1 MIVHRYGYSRR
12 SLLYS
17 PARHPPPGWHRA
29 GLRQHPPSFG
39 FGSRPGS
46 GRDGHLEGGRPHAP
60 AVGAFA
66 GTEAP
71 EGSGPAVGAEED
83 AAGPGVTIMMGTRSP
98 QDKLF
103 AADQIY
109 LDYVGRDSL
118 YGYLAQ
124 NRQQLFRDEDFAALY
139 CADNGRTSVPPSVA
153 ISILLLRAYERVSF
167 VEAIERTKYDLR
179 WKVALGLEMEEVP
192 MQKSALQE
200 FEAKLVIHE
209 MEEALLKKS
218 IEEAR
223 RAGYL
228 KSGKIRV
235 ALDTTPILGK
245 GAVKDTYN
253 LLAEGIEQLACR
265 LAEVEGER
273 GAAWAQ
279 GQDLSR
285 YFGSSLKGEAAIDWD
300 NKKQREQLLT
310 AMVHDA
316 RRLLGLAEQAQAAHP
331 EQAEM
336 IATAAALL
344 RRLLAQDVEEK
355 PEGGCQIKPGT
366 EKDRVASV
374 HDPEM
379 RHGRKSASKRFNGHK
394 AAVAVDLESQLIV
407 AVEVLAGN
415 AGDQEKARELVHQSE
430 RVMAAEVVETVGDC
444 AYGGGPT
451 RRAFAEEERVLTA
464 KVPACNNGDCF
475 SKSEFAIDLEKRE
488 VRCPAGQT
496 TSDYRST
503 KQGGGG
509 RFVFAAATCQACPL
523 RSQCVLGKGPRTISI
538 QAEEGL
544 QQQARAHNQ
553 TEAGRKI
560 LRERVVVEHRIAR
573 LVQLGIRRS
582 RYFGR
587 TKTRWQVVMA
597 AVVANLSLVMG
608 HCKRQAEAATIASA
622 ETATAA
628 KTGLLGALL
637 VIWTRVFA
645 HPEPVW
651 A

>member
-1 MIVHRYGYSRR
+1 
-12 SLLYS
+12 
-17 PARHPPPGWHRA
+17 
-29 GLRQHPPSFG
+29 
-39 FGSRPGS
+39 
-46 GRDGHLEGGRPHAP
+46 
-60 AVGAFA
+60 
-66 GTEAP
+66 
-71 EGSGPAVGAEED
+71 
-83 AAGPGVTIMMGTRSP
+83 MMGTRSP

-103 AADQIY
+103 AADPIY

-124 NRQQLFRDEDFAALY
+124 NRQHLFRDEDFAALY

-192 MQKSALQE
+192 MQKSTLQE
-200 FEAKLVIHE
+200 FEAKLVIQE
-209 MEEALLKKS
+209 MGEGLLQKS
-218 IEEAR
+218 IAEAR

-228 KSGKIRV
+228 KSRKIRV

-279 GQDLSR
+279 RQDLSR
-285 YFGSSLKGEAAIDWD
+285 YFGSSLKGEAAIDWND
-300 NKKQREQLLT
+300 KAQREQLLT
-310 AMVHDA
+310 AIVQDA
-316 RRLLGLAEQAQAAHP
+316 RRLLRLAEQAQTAHP
-331 EQAEM
+331 EQAET

-344 RRLLAQDVEEK
+344 QRLLAQDVEEK
-355 PEGGCQIKPGT
+355 PAGGCQIKQGT
-366 EKDRVASV
+366 EKDRLASV

-379 RHGRKSASKRFNGHK
+379 RHGHKSASQRFNGHK
-394 AAVAVDLESQLIV
+394 AAVAVDLESQLIG

-415 AGDQEKARELVHQSE
+415 AGDQEKALELVHQSE
-430 RVMAAEVVETVGDC
+430 RVMQAEVEETVGDC

-464 KVPACNNGDCF
+464 KVPASSNGDCF
-475 SKSEFAIDLEKRE
+475 PKSEFAIDLEKME

-496 TSDYRST
+496 TNDYRSAGAG
-503 KQGGGG
+503 QGG
-509 RFVFAAATCQACPL
+509 RFVFAAAACQACPL
-523 RSQCVLGKGPRTISI
+523 RSQCVRGKGPRTITI

-544 QQQARAHNQ
+544 QQRARAPNQ
-553 TEAGRKI
+553 SEAGRQS

-573 LVQLGIRRS
+573 D
-582 RYFGR
+582 GR
-587 TKTRWQVVMA
+587 DE
-597 AVVANLSLVMG
+597 S
-608 HCKRQAEAATIASA
+608 
-622 ETATAA
+622 
-628 KTGLLGALL
+628 
-637 VIWTRVFA
+637 
-645 HPEPVW
+645 
-651 A
+651 

>member
-1 MIVHRYGYSRR
+1 
-12 SLLYS
+12 
-17 PARHPPPGWHRA
+17 
-29 GLRQHPPSFG
+29 
-39 FGSRPGS
+39 
-46 GRDGHLEGGRPHAP
+46 
-60 AVGAFA
+60 
-66 GTEAP
+66 
-71 EGSGPAVGAEED
+71 
-83 AAGPGVTIMMGTRSP
+83 MMGTRSP

-109 LDYVGRDSL
+109 LDFVGRDTL

-139 CADNGRTSVPPSVA
+139 CADNGRTSVPPSLA
-153 ISILLLRAYERVSF
+153 ISILFLRAYERVSF

-200 FEAKLVIHE
+200 FEAKLVLHE
-209 MEEALLKKS
+209 MGEALLQKS

-228 KSGKIRV
+228 QSRKIRV

-265 LAEVEGER
+265 LAEGEGES
-273 GAAWAQ
+273 GAGWAERQ
-279 GQDLSR
+279 GLSR

-300 NKKQREQLLT
+300 DKKQRGQLLT
-310 AMVHDA
+310 AMVQDA

-331 EQAEM
+331 EQA
-336 IATAAALL
+336 AAVAAAAALM
-344 RRLLAQDVEEK
+344 RRLVAQDVEEK

-366 EKDRVASV
+366 EKDRVVSV
-374 HDPEM
+374 PDSEM
-379 RHGRKSASKRFNGHK
+379 RHGRKSASQRFNGHK
-394 AAVAVDLESQLIV
+394 AAVAVDIESQLISG
-407 AVEVLAGN
+407 VEVLAGN
-415 AGDQEKARELVHQSE
+415 AGDQEKALDLVHQSE
-430 RVMAAEVVETVGDC
+430 RVMEAKVVETVGDC

-464 KVPACNNGDCF
+464 KVPVSTNGDCF
-475 SKSEFAIDLEKRE
+475 PKSEFAIDLEKRE

-496 TSDYRST
+496 TSEYHST
-503 KQGGGG
+503 GEGRDG
-509 RFVFAAATCQACPL
+509 RFVFAAATCQACLL
-523 RSQCVLGKGPRTISI
+523 RAQCVRGQGPRTITI

-544 QQQARAHNQ
+544 RQQARAHNQ
-553 TEAGRKI
+553 TEAGRRS

-573 LVQLGIRRS
+573 LVQLGIRKS

-587 TKTRWQVVMA
+587 TKTCLQVVMA
-597 AVVANLSLVMG
+597 AVVANVSLVAG
-608 HCKRQAEAATIASA
+608 YCKRQAEQEGTASA
-622 ETATAA
+622 EVAAAA

-637 VIWTRVFA
+637 VVWTRLFTRPGPA
-645 HPEPVW
+645 W